1 MKGAYLSYV
10 RLYSRKEI
18 INLSSDAH
26 QETNN
31 GPSAAHRFQGRRR
44 VRAYPPALAG
54 AEIRREI
61 GRVLGA
67 LMGQRRSRFVRPPT
81 EAEVARAV
89 AEFHARGGQVTLCP
103 TAHAVPI
110 CNGAGRDAQ
119 RWTA

>member
-1 MKGAYLSYV
+1 MVHPLLTASRAGAGSG
-10 RLYSRKEI
+10 RTRR
-18 INLSSDAH
+18 
-26 QETNN
+26 
-31 GPSAAHRFQGRRR
+31 PS
-44 VRAYPPALAG
+44 PE

-67 LMGQRRSRFVRPPT
+67 LTGQRRSRFVRPPT

>member
-1 MKGAYLSYV
+1 MVPPLLTPG
-10 RLYSRKEI
+10 
-18 INLSSDAH
+18 
-26 QETNN
+26 
-31 GPSAAHRFQGRRR
+31 SAAGTGRGRR
-44 VRAYPPALAG
+44 PPSPE

-67 LMGQRRSRFVRPPT
+67 LAGQRRVRYVPPPS
-81 EAEVARAV
+81 EAEVARAI
-89 AEFHARGGQVTLCP
+89 AEFHARGGQVTVCP